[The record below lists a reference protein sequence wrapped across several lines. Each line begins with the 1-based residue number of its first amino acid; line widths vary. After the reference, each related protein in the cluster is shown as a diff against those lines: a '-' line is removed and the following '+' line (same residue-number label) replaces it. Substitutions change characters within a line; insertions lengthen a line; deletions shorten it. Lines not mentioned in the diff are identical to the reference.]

1 MIRIGIIGTENSHA
15 MAFSKIINLPD
26 PVSGVPAYP
35 DAKVVGVY
43 GPDPDSARQVA
54 EAAKVDFI
62 AEDPADF
69 FGRVDAMIITSRR
82 GSVHAEYARPF
93 IEAGMPVFLDKP
105 ITVDYAQ
112 AQALIA
118 LAKEKNSLLCGGSGC
133 KLAYDVC
140 TLRDYV
146 QDSRARG
153 NFISG
158 VINFPAYPDSEY
170 DGFFFYASHL
180 TEMALTVFGYDPVS
194 VIAAE
199 RNQTVT
205 AILRYPDFDVTLQF
219 TPHAAAYSCTVYT
232 EARNYTREI
241 DISRIYNHE
250 VAEFMRMIRTG
261 TPPQSYESLIRPVAV
276 IQAILHA
283 LKTKTEVTI
292 QA

>member
-26 PVSGVPAYP
+26 PATGALAYP
-35 DAKVVGVY
+35 DARVVGVY

-62 AEDPADF
+62 ADDPAEF
-69 FGRVDAMIITSRR
+69 FGKVDAMIVTSRR
-82 GSVHAEYARPF
+82 GSVHAQYARPF

-105 ITVDYAQ
+105 ITTEYAQ
-112 AQALIA
+112 AQELIT

-133 KLAYDVC
+133 KLAYDVL
-140 TLRDYV
+140 TLRDHV
-146 QDSRARG
+146 QDCREAG
-153 NFISG
+153 KFISG
-158 VINFPAYPDSEY
+158 VINFPAYTDSEY

-180 TEMALTVFGYDPVS
+180 TEMALTIFGYDPVS

-199 RNQTVT
+199 KNKVVT
-205 AILRYPDFDVTLQF
+205 AILRYSDFDVTLQF
-219 TPHAAAYSCTVYT
+219 TPHAAAYSCTVYS

-250 VAEFMRMIRTG
+250 VAEFMRMIHTG
-261 TPPQSYESLIRPVAV
+261 TPPQSYEALIKPVAV
-276 IQAILHA
+276 IQAILRA
-283 LKTKTEVTI
+283 METEAEAVI
-292 QA
+292 